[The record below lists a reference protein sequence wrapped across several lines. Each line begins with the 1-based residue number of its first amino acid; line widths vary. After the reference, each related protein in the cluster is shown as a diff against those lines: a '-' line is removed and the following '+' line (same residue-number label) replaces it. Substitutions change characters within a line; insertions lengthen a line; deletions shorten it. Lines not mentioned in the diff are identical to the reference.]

1 VNEHKD
7 GSGSTGLAVGGW
19 GEKPHWGVYASLLL
33 TSVAL
38 LTLEV
43 SLTRFFSHTIWYH
56 FAYLTISVALLG
68 FGSSGAIVA
77 AFPRMLARRG
87 ESLLVAGLLAAAV
100 LTAGGLVF
108 LARHPIEVQNLMNK
122 PLHFSISLLAYYLIV
137 ASPFLLAGF
146 AVGVP
151 FAAWPSRMGR
161 LYFWDL
167 AGAALGCAAVAPLVG
182 VIGIPGLVLAA
193 AAMMVLAAAS
203 LVAGSG
209 RRGAGAALAALAFV
223 GFAVAGPAG
232 ESIPLLVTSSK
243 NLTELRGE
251 GGIDPFATRP
261 DSFHQWT
268 AINRVDAFGWD
279 KPSKYSFWSRVGMN
293 NSWDGPVPLVA
304 RLTYDGSNGSDIY
317 SFHGDMKNEFEMFE
331 HHILRLPYLNLDRP
345 EVLVIGVGGG
355 VDLFNAIKQGARHVT
370 GAELQPVTVDL
381 LKNRL
386 RDFNSGFFTRDDV
399 SLVASEGRHFV
410 RKTDKVFD
418 LVQITAV
425 DTFAA
430 QAAGAYVLAESYLY
444 TVEAMRDYLRRLGP
458 DGVVTTVVGDLVF
471 PEQLP
476 PLATRLAMI
485 GYRALQAEGVA
496 DPGAHIV
503 MVGSIAEGSLA
514 QNESVM
520 IRKRPFRPEEIERIR
535 AFTAAN
541 GFTMMY
547 APGLPGEPRLAAML
561 GRDEAVRARVMDDA
575 WFNMEATTDGD
586 PFFYNVGKWKNFSP
600 DKGIFFTMP
609 GSFMGQMV
617 LVLMVLQSTLL
628 GAVLVLLPLVR
639 GAREGLTVPGATSY
653 LAYFLALGVG
663 FMFVE
668 ISFVQSF
675 VLFLGSPTYALS
687 VTIFALLAFSAL
699 GSLASTR
706 VADRPEA
713 ALRVL
718 APVVAVLIGVY
729 ALGLASV
736 FDAAL
741 HLDLGARIA
750 IAVAAQMPMGLVL
763 GMFMPLGIACVAR
776 EHSRLVPW
784 AWGVNGVGSV
794 TGTTLAVLLAMAA
807 GFRVVAL
814 VAAALYLLGT
824 FLLLKAS
831 SSRAAH

>member
-1 VNEHKD
+1 MNERVEAD
-7 GSGSTGLAVGGW
+7 RTEGLPVKGW
-19 GEKPHWGVYASLLL
+19 GATPHWGVYASLLL

-43 SLTRFFSHTIWYH
+43 SLTRFFSYTIWYH

-68 FGSSGAIVA
+68 FGSSGAIVS
-77 AFPRMLARRG
+77 AFPRLFARRG
-87 ESLLVAGLLAAAV
+87 ESFLVACLLAASV
-100 LTAGGLVF
+100 LTAGGLAF
-108 LARHPIEVQNLMNK
+108 LSRHPIEVLNLMNK
-122 PLHFSISLLAYYLIV
+122 PLHFSMSLLAYYAIV

-182 VIGIPGLVLAA
+182 VIGIPGLVLSA

-203 LVAGSG
+203 LLAGSG
-209 RRGAGAALAALAFV
+209 RRGPGAALAALALA
-223 GFAVAGPAG
+223 GFALAGPAG
-232 ESIPLLVTSSK
+232 ESIPVLVTASK
-243 NLTELRGE
+243 NVIDLRGE
-251 GGIDPFATRP
+251 GGTDPHASRS
-261 DSFHQWT
+261 DSFHRWT
-268 AINRVDAFGWD
+268 ALNRVDAFGWAT
-279 KPSKYSFWSRVGMN
+279 PSKYSFWSRVGMRN
-293 NSWDGPVPLVA
+293 GWDGPVPLVA

-317 SFHGDMKNEFEMFE
+317 SFHGDMKNEFQMFE

-386 RDFNSGFFTRDDV
+386 RDFNSGFFNRDDV

-410 RKTDKVFD
+410 RKTGTTFD

-444 TVEAMRDYLRRLGP
+444 TVEAMRDYLQHLSP
-458 DGVVTTVVGDLVF
+458 DGMVTTVVGDLIF
-471 PEQLP
+471 PGQLP

-485 GYRALQAEGVA
+485 GYRALAAEGVA

-503 MVGSIAEGSLA
+503 VVGSVAEGALA

-520 IRKRPFRPEEIERIR
+520 IRKAPFTPAQVEKVR
-535 AFTAAN
+535 AFAQEN
-541 GFTMMY
+541 GFSLLY
-547 APGLPGEPRLAAML
+547 APGLPGDPRLAAML
-561 GRDEAVRARVMDDA
+561 GRDDAARERVMDEA
-575 WFNMEATTDGD
+575 WFSMEATTDGD

-600 DKGIFFTMP
+600 SKGIFFTMP
-609 GSFMGQMV
+609 GSFMGQLV

-639 GAREGLTVPGATSY
+639 GAREGLSVPGAASY

-706 VADRPEA
+706 VAARPEA

-718 APVVAVLIGVY
+718 APAVALLIGVY

-736 FDAAL
+736 FDATL

-776 EHSRLVPW
+776 EHPRLVPW

-814 VAAALYLLGT
+814 AAAALYLLGT
-824 FLLLKAS
+824 LALLKAS
-831 SSRAAH
+831 SSRAAR